1 MGRVTPL
8 RFRAVMFYLVA
19 AAFVIFLI
27 LPFLWMLSTS
37 FKSAGALIVI
47 PIQWIPRA
55 PTVAAYAEIFEI
67 FPFGLALRN
76 SVYVA
81 AMSVTITVLSCS
93 MAAFAFAKLRFRGKE
108 VLFAFVLA
116 TLMIPQQVTIIPL
129 FLVLRS
135 IGLINT
141 FTGLLAPSVFNG
153 FAIFLLRQHM
163 RTIPNDYL
171 DAARIDGA
179 SLLQM
184 YRSVVMPMSVTSV
197 ATVGVLTLMQAWND
211 YFWPLIVLT
220 KERMMTLNVALS
232 RLNGQYST
240 DYATLMAGSLLS
252 MVPIILVY
260 AAAQKY
266 FASGIQV
273 GGVKE

>member
-1 MGRVTPL
+1 MDRGTPVRL
-8 RFRAVMFYLVA
+8 RAAMFYLVA
-19 AAFVIFLI
+19 TAFAIFLI

-37 FKSAGALIVI
+37 FKSAGALMVI
-47 PIQWIPRA
+47 PIQWFPRA
-55 PTVAAYAEIFEI
+55 PTLAAYAEIFAI

-81 AMSVTITVLSCS
+81 AMTVTITVLSCS

-108 VLFAFVLA
+108 VLFASVLA

-129 FLVLRS
+129 FLVMRS
-135 IGLINT
+135 MGLINT

-179 SLLQM
+179 SLPQM
-184 YRSVVMPMSVTSV
+184 YMSVVMPMSVTSV
-197 ATVGVLTLMQAWND
+197 ATVAVLTLMQAWND

-252 MVPIILVY
+252 MIPIILVY
-260 AAAQKY
+260 AAAQRY
-266 FASGIQV
+266 FASGIHV

>member
-1 MGRVTPL
+1 
-8 RFRAVMFYLVA
+8 MFYLVA
-19 AAFVIFLI
+19 AAFAFFLI

-81 AMSVTITVLSCS
+81 AMTVTITVLSCS

-184 YRSVVMPMSVTSV
+184 YRSIVMPMSVTSV
-197 ATVGVLTLMQAWND
+197 ATVAVLTLMQAWND

-260 AAAQKY
+260 AMAQKY